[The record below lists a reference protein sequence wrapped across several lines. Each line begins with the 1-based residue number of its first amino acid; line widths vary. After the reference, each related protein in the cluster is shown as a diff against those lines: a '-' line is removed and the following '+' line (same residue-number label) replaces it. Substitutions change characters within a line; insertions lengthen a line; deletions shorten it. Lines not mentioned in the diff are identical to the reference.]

1 MQQHRSSSSEERRQ
15 HRWEVHRQRVRLI
28 QQQESDD
35 RHSQSLRLAEW
46 SAEQRIKHTS
56 IPARLFPW
64 NAMNAL
70 VIN

>member
-35 RHSQSLRLAEW
+35 CRSQSLRLAEW
-46 SAEQRIKHTS
+46 SAEQCVKCNS
-56 IPARLFPW
+56 IPTRLFPW
-64 NAMNAL
+64 NTMNAL
-70 VIN
+70 VIS